1 MTFLAASAALVL
13 IVGLA
18 TVWDMRTMRIPDP
31 LNALLIA
38 SGLAANWLL
47 ERSLWDALI
56 GAAAGYCVIVTANL
70 LYRRLRGR
78 DGIGMGDA
86 KMLAGAG
93 AWVGWM
99 FLPFVL
105 LAASLLGIGYALARG
120 MKRNTHMPFGPFIGA
135 GLVVVWIAA
144 APTLTAQARLQAT
157 MPPTGMT
164 TSASP
169 VALMRNS
176 PLRMMA
182 PSRIGLSG
190 SN

>member
-31 LNALLIA
+31 LNALLIV

-47 ERSLWDALI
+47 ERSLWDAVI

-120 MKRNTHMPFGPFIGA
+120 LKRTTHMPFGPFIGA
-135 GLVVVWIAA
+135 GLVAVWIAA
-144 APTLTAQARLQAT
+144 APALTAQVRLQAT